1 MGGLCGANIEH
12 RTSNAQHPMTEM
24 AAPFKGSMLGV
35 GGSIFPVGSAW
46 RLVLRFLTARSRSY
60 FKASTE
66 NNKTRF
72 FA

>member
-1 MGGLCGANIEH
+1 
-12 RTSNAQHPMTEM
+12 MTEM

-35 GGSIFPVGSAW
+35 GGSMFPVGSAW